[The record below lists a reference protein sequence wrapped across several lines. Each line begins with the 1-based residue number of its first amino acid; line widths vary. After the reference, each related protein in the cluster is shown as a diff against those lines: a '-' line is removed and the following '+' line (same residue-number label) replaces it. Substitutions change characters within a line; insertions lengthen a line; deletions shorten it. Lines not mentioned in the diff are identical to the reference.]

1 MIARRRRW
9 PPRLVTLVGAL
20 LTLATAA
27 GATAE
32 PADRDAWPWAAV
44 GRVERNGGG
53 PCSGVL
59 VAARTVLTVGHCV
72 ARRGPWRA
80 EEPERLAVRFGEQA
94 YPVVAVRVAASSP
107 YATGGRLGPVRHD
120 WAVLELAAAPAVEP
134 VAYEG
139 PSAARR
145 AFVADAPLAKV
156 GWVQGRR
163 EHDPDCRIRRLALDA
178 AAFTFACDGGPGL
191 GRSGSALLIRTPTGF
206 AVVAVQ
212 SAEARTGVVTLG
224 IAVSPEPTVLAR

>member
-1 MIARRRRW
+1 VIARRRRW
-9 PPRLVTLVGAL
+9 PPRLVTLLCAL
-20 LTLATAA
+20 TTFATAA
-27 GATAE
+27 SAMAE

-80 EEPERLAVRFGEQA
+80 EAPERLAVRFGEQA
-94 YPVVAVRVAASSP
+94 YAVVAVRVAATSP
-107 YATGGRLGPVRHD
+107 YAPDGGIGPIRHD
-120 WAVLELAAAPAVEP
+120 WAVLELAVAPAVEP

-163 EHDPDCRIRRLALDA
+163 EDDPDCRIRRLELDA
-178 AAFTFACDGGPGL
+178 AAFTFACDGGPGQ
-191 GRSGSALLIRTPTGF
+191 GRSGSALLIRTTAGF

-212 SAEARTGVVTLG
+212 SAEARTGIVTLG
-224 IAVSPEPTVLAR
+224 IAVSPEPAVLTR